1 MSVEITVMLQ
11 SILNSLSN
19 PAYIEQN
26 GKIILS
32 NDLYSNHH
40 YDEQEI
46 VINKNPLHKDYKL
59 CELIE
64 SDIYKLNHS
73 REKLAQAVALL

>member
-46 VINKNPLHKDYKL
+46 VINKKPLHKDYKL